1 MTTKLGLMTLFVAV
15 VMVFAAR
22 TAKADCV
29 GIEDFGSENCSGVGG
44 CEGSYE
50 MEFCSFGCV
59 SGECNGRGSSG
70 ECCGRIYYIPNI
82 YGDGGEGC
90 SGVECGDVS
99 VRAHA
104 RSSRLTS
111 QHSAELLQG
120 YTPGL
125 IMLGADIGYKAP
137 QLVYTF
143 DRCNHNFGLV
153 VEDGKLVTLGGM

>member
-82 YGDGGEGC
+82 YGDGGKDAAGLSVAMSA
-90 SGVECGDVS
+90 SGLTRDP
-99 VRAHA
+99 RA
-104 RSSRLTS
+104 SP
-111 QHSAELLQG
+111 HSTALSFFKAIRQG
-120 YTPGL
+120 S
-125 IMLGADIGYKAP
+125 
-137 QLVYTF
+137 
-143 DRCNHNFGLV
+143 
-153 VEDGKLVTLGGM
+153 